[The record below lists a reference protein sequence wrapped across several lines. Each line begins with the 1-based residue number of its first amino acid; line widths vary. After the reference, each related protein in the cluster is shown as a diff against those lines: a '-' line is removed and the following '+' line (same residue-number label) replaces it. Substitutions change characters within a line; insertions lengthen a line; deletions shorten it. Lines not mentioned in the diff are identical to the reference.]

1 MTDGKGK
8 IVGWIEF
15 LSESGVQCADVD
27 GATNLE
33 QEIGAAPEPAHLLRF
48 IHSTVHQEIG
58 GPSVM
63 AVPTSNDEV
72 RALLERTHCLH

>member
-1 MTDGKGK
+1 MAGFELECMADFIGIRT
-8 IVGWIEF
+8 
-15 LSESGVQCADVD
+15 DVD

-63 AVPTSNDEV
+63 AVPTSDDEV

>member
-48 IHSTVHQEIG
+48 IHS
-58 GPSVM
+58 VM
-63 AVPTSNDEV
+63 AVPTSDDEV